1 MSLSR
6 PAAAVPVES
15 HGKNDVIEPDAH
27 DDQAVD
33 EPDGV
38 TVAANP
44 DTHDYK
50 FADESDADGVT
61 LAACCDAPAGPAG
74 HAVLM
79 AAESHHDAVAFEIHQ
94 SCQSKA
100 GWMHPVRA
108 VPLCGSSADQPQVC
122 VTEHV
127 WCCLCVAVHQTM
139 LKCAFA
145 LRLLRMAAASCLLF
159 LHEEKQSMPNDA
171 VM

>member
-6 PAAAVPVES
+6 PAAAVPAGN
-15 HGKNDVIEPDAH
+15 HGKNDVI
-27 DDQAVD
+27 

-50 FADESDADGVT
+50 FADEADADGVT
-61 LAACCDAPAGPAG
+61 LAACSDAPSENAQPAGPAG

-79 AAESHHDAVAFEIHQ
+79 AADSHHDAVAFEIHQ

-100 GWMHPVRA
+100 GWMHPVGA

-127 WCCLCVAVHQTM
+127 WYCLCVAVHQTM

-159 LHEEKQSMPNDA
+159 LHEEKQ
-171 VM
+171 